1 MCVCVYVCVHV
12 RVRVCVHLCVYL
24 CVYVCVHV
32 ICTCL
37 HNNTRLH
44 TTKHFET
51 VCEQQ
56 ISVRRGMKASK
67 QGQELSQWQGWQI
80 KPLSLNARVQRKA
93 ANGRTQQ
100 DSMWACTAR
109 QQMGGANGWSKW
121 GGANGR
127 AQKGSK
133 WACTEGQQMCVRSK
147 IANGKWTYT
156 AGQQM
161 GVCSRAAKGCALVRA
176 AIMGAPNSYKLI
188 RIQWIL
194 FTVNVKTYR
203 RDTVGHI

>member
-1 MCVCVYVCVHV
+1 MSFNFLPTLSTPHDLLICKGTVSMGSCVQFIVFEKMLPKVSKPCTRPRSVLPCQITSLSQQSTRLSTHTHTHTREHTICHYHQLGVTARVIHVVQASCQMCVCVYVCVHV

-67 QGQELSQWQGWQI
+67 QGQELSQ
-80 KPLSLNARVQRKA
+80 
-93 ANGRTQQ
+93 
-100 DSMWACTAR
+100 
-109 QQMGGANGWSKW
+109 
-121 GGANGR
+121 
-127 AQKGSK
+127 
-133 WACTEGQQMCVRSK
+133 
-147 IANGKWTYT
+147 
-156 AGQQM
+156 
-161 GVCSRAAKGCALVRA
+161 
-176 AIMGAPNSYKLI
+176 
-188 RIQWIL
+188 
-194 FTVNVKTYR
+194 
-203 RDTVGHI
+203 